1 MTDEEKTVTAQM
13 INVIAVKLAKGGG
26 AEVTYIN
33 ECGDEV
39 SLKGENLIHSDLR
52 EAMKGLEPFLLE
64 RTEQREAV
72 SMDWNDP
79 HGTLSDDA
87 VNYCKSIKC
96 TGLKIGGSDT
106 SPGVKLIGSRVL
118 ECGRVSNLDFPFTGF
133 DPDTEQYER
142 CGDLE
147 LAVKNVQYEAALYAV
162 EKKWGEPEQ
171 LSINFDAA
179 PENATEDDP
188 FGADATDE
196 QIAEGIVNII
206 DKAM

>member
-1 MTDEEKTVTAQM
+1 MTDEEKTVTASM

-52 EAMKGLEPFLLE
+52 EAMKGLEPFLLDL
-64 RTEQREAV
+64 TEQKEAV
-72 SMDWNDP
+72 SMDWQDP

-87 VNYCKSIKC
+87 VNYCKSIQAKSI
-96 TGLKIGGSDT
+96 KIGGSDT
-106 SPGVKLIGSRVL
+106 NPGVTVCGCRVL
-118 ECGRVSNLDFPFTGF
+118 ASGKVLNLVAPFTGF

-171 LSINFDAA
+171 LTINFDAA
-179 PENATEDDP
+179 PETATADDP
-188 FGADATDE
+188 FGGADPVDE
-196 QIAEGIVNII
+196 VNAEAV
-206 DKAM
+206 